1 MASFLTYL
9 KSYFVKKVC
18 GHNTVDLLTCQA
30 AYKVE
35 MNEKVRE
42 NMGIA
47 QYNEYVL
54 EMEDKYG
61 KEKAAEVISGPAESL
76 KDLQALQTF
85 LKVANGEH
93 PKGAPKTQKE
103 AEEWTYADQARLEMG
118 EYEYFQHAAI
128 VAAEFGPG
136 KGEKIS
142 GVGKSY
148 DKVYEA
154 MMRLYAKTQ

>member
-1 MASFLTYL
+1 MFKILL
-9 KSYFVKKVC
+9 VKKVC
-18 GHNTVDLLTCQA
+18 GPDTIDLLTCQT

-35 MNEKVRE
+35 VNEKVRE
-42 NMGIA
+42 SMGIA

-54 EMEDKYG
+54 EMEDKHG

-85 LKVANGEH
+85 LNVSNGRQ

-103 AEEWTYADQARLEMG
+103 ADEWTYADQARLEMG
-118 EYEYFQHAAI
+118 EAEYFQHAAI
-128 VAAEFGPG
+128 VAAEFGAG

-142 GVGKSY
+142 GVGKSN
-148 DKVYEA
+148 DGVYAA
-154 MMRLYAKTQ
+154 MTRLYAKTQ